1 VVGCHPTSP
10 DLSCEQRR
18 STRRP
23 VGWAATA
30 QASGRGCS
38 PVTDRGIIPSM
49 KRVIGTLCTILILMF
64 SSSLVA
70 QNGVIQGTVL
80 DEVGRPLQ
88 GAKVHAELH
97 GVLVA
102 KAIRYV
108 ESDEKGTFAIDR
120 LAYGTYDVSGQ
131 KEEDG
136 YPDSSFSF
144 YTDKPVATSAV
155 ISPEHPAA
163 TVALKLGP
171 KAGVITGTVRDAL
184 TGKPIPASFMLRA
197 SSKRWMGTSQP
208 SKFRVLIPS
217 ATDISVEVSSAGYKT
232 WVYDGSGSDSRPLRL
247 EPGSEMRLDIRLEA
261 AFDKSVEAVRFLI
274 PQGFVGWLRLE
285 CNDKSAQPSP
295 LEGSSRIF
303 RFTSGSV
310 LATSSPCPQDGAAQE
325 YVYYTE
331 GGSITPVPS
340 DYWNNNGFI
349 WGQYSGFR
357 GGERRMY
364 GFFVGT
370 KEQFEKQPNAPMN

>member
-1 VVGCHPTSP
+1 
-10 DLSCEQRR
+10 
-18 STRRP
+18 
-23 VGWAATA
+23 
-30 QASGRGCS
+30 
-38 PVTDRGIIPSM
+38 M
-49 KRVIGTLCTILILMF
+49 KRLFGTLGTIAILMF
-64 SSSLVA
+64 NPSLVA

-97 GVLVA
+97 GVAMA

-108 ESDEKGTFAIDR
+108 ESDENGTFVIDR
-120 LAYGTYDVSGQ
+120 LAYGTYDVNGK

-144 YTDKPVATSAV
+144 YADRPVATSIA

-163 TVALKLGP
+163 TITLKLGP
-171 KAGVITGTVRDAL
+171 KAGVITGTVKDAL
-184 TGKPIPASFMLRA
+184 TGKPIPAGFTLRA

-208 SKFRVLIPS
+208 SKFRVLIPP
-217 ATDISVEVSSAGYKT
+217 ATDITVEVSSAGYKT
-232 WVYDGSGSDSRPLRL
+232 WVYGGTGLDSRALRL
-247 EPGSEMRLDIRLEA
+247 EPGTEMQMDIRLEA

-274 PQGFVGWLRLE
+274 LQGFIGWLRLE
-285 CNDKSAQPSP
+285 CNDTSAPPSP

-325 YVYYTE
+325 YVYYAE
-331 GGSITPVPS
+331 DGSITPVPS

-349 WGQYSGFR
+349 WGQYAGFR

-370 KEQFEKQPNAPMN
+370 KEQFEKQPHASMN